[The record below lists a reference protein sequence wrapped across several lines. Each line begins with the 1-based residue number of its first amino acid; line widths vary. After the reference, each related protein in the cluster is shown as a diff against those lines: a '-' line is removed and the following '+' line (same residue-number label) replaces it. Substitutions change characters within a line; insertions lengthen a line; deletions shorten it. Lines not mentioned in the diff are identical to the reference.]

1 MGTTGLYGTA
11 HIQSHTPHHYIV
23 LVSLSLALHTHSLIY
38 PVSFMHTHKDNEVPT
53 VCSLLHILAVRITAE
68 GQPIVVNLVRPVRP
82 VVAAMA
88 MTIGE

>member
-1 MGTTGLYGTA
+1 
-11 HIQSHTPHHYIV
+11 
-23 LVSLSLALHTHSLIY
+23 
-38 PVSFMHTHKDNEVPT
+38 MHTHEDNEVPT

-82 VVAAMA
+82 VEAAMA